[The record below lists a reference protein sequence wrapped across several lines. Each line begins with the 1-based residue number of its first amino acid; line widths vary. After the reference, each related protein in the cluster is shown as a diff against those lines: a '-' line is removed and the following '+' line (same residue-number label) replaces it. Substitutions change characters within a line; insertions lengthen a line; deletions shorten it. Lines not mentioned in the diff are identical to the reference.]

1 MYLFVHECGFTPV
14 EALHAA
20 TALTAK
26 RFGWDD
32 RGLIVEGKRADLVL
46 IKGDVTTDINR
57 SLDLRA
63 VWKAGVIT
71 DLTREV

>member
-26 RFGWDD
+26 RFGWND
-32 RGLIVEGKRADLVL
+32 RGLIAEGKRADLIL
-46 IKGDVTTDINR
+46 IEGDVTTDITR

-63 VWKAGVIT
+63 VWKAGAMT
-71 DLTREV
+71 ELTGDV